1 MKLILHGCFMNKKYS
16 HVHLF
21 PDFSAYS
28 IAMTEDTKNR
38 LDFNF
43 DLGIFLASYQAIEE
57 TIVRNVSLPLQEEMI
72 FRYVSK

>member
-1 MKLILHGCFMNKKYS
+1 MNKKYS